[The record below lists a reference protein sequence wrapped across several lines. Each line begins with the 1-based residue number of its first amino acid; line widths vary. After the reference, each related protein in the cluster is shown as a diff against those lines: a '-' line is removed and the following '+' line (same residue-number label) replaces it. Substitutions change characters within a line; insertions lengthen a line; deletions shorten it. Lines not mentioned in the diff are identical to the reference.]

1 LGSITP
7 VIVSWRQSGI
17 MGENSVWLK
26 LTQCVDQHLR
36 AFSSTLDLARYRPMR
51 DPNSANTLGPT
62 TTEIAQQKCEQ
73 YEADW
78 LSGKFPII
86 DNYLDDI
93 PDDGREFLIRELT
106 KIEQRHLAQRGLS
119 ASENTIVLDAMAP
132 SPPSTPTLA
141 ENVSVGTSA
150 TSVGSKSLPTQGVD
164 HEATVAHPN
173 QTMAPTGRLVIRCP
187 HCCNGV
193 ELLAETS
200 FEDITCHD
208 CGSTF
213 NLVDREKLTT
223 AAAPKSVGRFL
234 LEKKLGAGG
243 FGSVWLARDSDLDRI
258 VAVKIPRKGQLSPF
272 EMEQFY
278 REARAAAQL
287 RHPHIVPV
295 HEVGRDG
302 DTVFIVSDFI
312 EGQSLSDWMHDRR
325 INHRDIVQLVA
336 KIADALHCAHQ
347 QGIIHRDFK
356 PSNVMIDSA
365 GEPHLMDFGLARR
378 EAGEVT
384 MTVDGQILG
393 TPTYMSPEQASG
405 QGHWADRRTD
415 VYSFGVML
423 FKLLTD
429 ELPYRGSIQRQIQQ
443 RLTED
448 APDPRSLNRFIPR
461 DLSTI
466 VLKCLERDPNKRYLS
481 AAVVADELRRFLRGE
496 PIKARPISRVARM
509 ARWSK
514 RKPAAAAAIA
524 LAAFLAIGGPLAA
537 WRIEQQRQGL
547 AALIQEKNNVIK
559 QGVEDAKSNT
569 AEIARLKQEVATW
582 TGQVNPWK
590 FWPPHADSPPRQAIL
605 KEFYDARHSELA
617 KDLTEGD
624 FTTYERAEGFTGLA
638 LIAQELKNSADA
650 EKHWQAARKQLEKLV
665 TDQPA
670 EQSYKIALAQCLTKL
685 AELQSDTDREE
696 SAELL
701 ALASQILAKLTAL
714 DQTNPQLKVD
724 WLETEISSGVL
735 DGFANAQ
742 GHLKQ
747 VAEIEKSFPQSW
759 PIKPADIYGFA
770 TYLTREPPVLINPP
784 AE

>member
-1 LGSITP
+1 
-7 VIVSWRQSGI
+7 
-17 MGENSVWLK
+17 MGENPAWLK
-26 LTQCVDQHLR
+26 LTRRVDLSPKALSPVWHLDKH
-36 AFSSTLDLARYRPMR
+36 ASMHESA
-51 DPNSANTLGPT
+51 SANTLSPAI
-62 TTEIAQQKCEQ
+62 TEIARQKCEQ

-78 LSGKFPII
+78 LAGKFPII

-106 KIEQRHLAQRGLS
+106 KIEHRQLSERGLA
-119 ASENTIVLDAMAP
+119 ASEQTVVLDNAVLAAT
-132 SPPSTPTLA
+132 SSTPSTPVA
-141 ENVSVGTSA
+141 ELSKCSETSA
-150 TSVGSKSLPTQGVD
+150 ASLGSNSMGSKSLPTQGID
-164 HEATVAHPN
+164 HEVTVAHSN

-193 ELLAETS
+193 ELLAETP

-243 FGSVWLARDSDLDRI
+243 FGSVWLARDGDLDRI

-302 DTVFIVSDFI
+302 DTVFIVSDYI
-312 EGQSLSDWMHDRR
+312 EGQSLSDWMEGRR
-325 INHRDIVQLVA
+325 INHRDIAQLVA
-336 KIADALHCAHQ
+336 KIADALHYAHQ

-356 PSNVMIDSA
+356 PSNVMIDPA

-466 VLKCLERDPNKRYLS
+466 VLKCLERDPNKRYLT
-481 AAVVADELRRFLRGE
+481 AAAVADELRRFLRSE
-496 PIKARPISRVARM
+496 PIKARPISRVARV
-509 ARWSK
+509 ARWSQ
-514 RKPAAAAAIA
+514 RKPA
-524 LAAFLAIGGPLAA
+524 LAASILLTALLAIGGPLAA
-537 WRIEQQRQGL
+537 WRIEKQRQNL
-547 AALIQEKNNVIK
+547 SALVKEKNNVIK
-559 QGVEDAKSNT
+559 QGVDDAKSNT
-569 AEIARLKQEVATW
+569 AEITRLKQELATW
-582 TGQVNPWK
+582 TGQANPWK
-590 FWPPHADSPPRQAIL
+590 LWPPHAESPPRRAIL
-605 KEFYDARHSELA
+605 KKFYDARHKELA
-617 KDLTEGD
+617 TNLAESKLNTH
-624 FTTYERAEGFTGLA
+624 ERAAGYTGLA
-638 LIAQELKNSADA
+638 LIAQELNNLTDA
-650 EKHWQAARKQLEKLV
+650 EIHWQAALEQLETLV
-665 TDQPA
+665 AEQPKN
-670 EQSYKIALAQCLTKL
+670 QSYKVALAHCLTKL
-685 AELQSDTDREE
+685 AELHSDNDHDQSTK
-696 SAELL
+696 LL
-701 ALASQILAKLTAL
+701 SEASQILAQLAKL
-714 DQTNPQLKVD
+714 DQANPQLKID
-724 WLETEISSGVL
+724 WLETEIARGVL
-735 DGFANAQ
+735 RGFTKAQ
-742 GHLKQ
+742 VHLKE
-747 VAEIEKSFPQSW
+747 AADIEKTLSQSW
-759 PIKPADIYGFA
+759 PESPDDVYDFA
-770 TYLTREPPVLINPP
+770 TYLTREPPILVNPSV
-784 AE
+784 E